1 MVFLYGFESTSYA
14 QGLLLFYA
22 QGSPLAVLRD
32 PYRQCQGLKQGY
44 HM

>member
-1 MVFLYGFESTSYA
+1 MIFLYGFESTGYA

-22 QGSPLAVLRD
+22 QGSLLAVLRE
-32 PYRQCQGLKQGY
+32 PYMLCQGLKQGY